1 MPTTAGPL
9 SAPTPPADDAN
20 STTPHAVPSSAL
32 NGDLPLESPPLGGLP
47 LKDPPLESP
56 PQRDLPQRD
65 LPLESPPPRALP
77 LTQLPPGPRWPL
89 PVQSILTWNRTVPW
103 FAANRRRYGPV
114 FTIRSLPWGK
124 AVVVDDSELVKQ
136 IFTGDPAVYH
146 AGDGNSLL
154 APVLGERSVLVLD
167 EDAHLQARK
176 RLLPPFHGESVRRYG
191 EVVERIVAEEID
203 RWPLDKPFPLHPR
216 MQAITLEV
224 ILQAVIGVTDPVRLR
239 ALREAL
245 PAAVP
250 TDPTLMVIWVVPAL
264 EHIGRWRR
272 FRRTVEEANR
282 LLREEIAARR
292 LDPQLDER
300 EDVLS
305 QLVRA
310 GETDD
315 EELRDQIMTLLLA
328 GHETTTTGLAWTFER
343 LLRHPDALARACESA
358 RGGKDGDDAADDA
371 YLDAVV
377 QETLRI
383 RPVIPAV
390 LRQLQA
396 PVQLG
401 AWQLPAGVTVMPAV
415 KLLHSDP
422 ALFAE
427 PERFRPERF
436 LDDGEGST
444 YTWIPFGG
452 GRRRCLGAA
461 FASFEMRVA
470 LRTILQRTTL
480 RADRARDERVRNH
493 HITLVPA
500 RGTRVIR
507 EA

>member
-1 MPTTAGPL
+1 MSTATMPVAPMTHRPKPL
-9 SAPTPPADDAN
+9 
-20 STTPHAVPSSAL
+20 
-32 NGDLPLESPPLGGLP
+32 
-47 LKDPPLESP
+47 
-56 PQRDLPQRD
+56 
-65 LPLESPPPRALP
+65 
-77 LTQLPPGPRWPL
+77 LPPGPRMPML
-89 PVQSILTWNRTVPW
+89 LQSALTWSRTLAF
-103 FAANRRRYGPV
+103 FASAQRKYGPV
-114 FTIRSLPWGK
+114 FTIRSLPWGT
-124 AVVVDDSELVKQ
+124 AVVVNDTQLVKQ

-167 EDAHLQARK
+167 EEPHLSARK
-176 RLLPPFHGESVRRYG
+176 RLLPPFHGDSVRRYG
-191 EVVERIVAEEID
+191 EIVERIVEEDIE
-203 RWPLDKPFPLHPR
+203 RWPIGEPFPLHPR

-224 ILQAVIGVTDPVRLR
+224 ILEAVIGVTDPARLR

-250 TDPTLMVIWVVPAL
+250 TDPILMGMWVVKPL
-264 EHIGRWRR
+264 EHVGRWRR
-272 FRRTVEEANR
+272 FRRAIEHANA

-328 GHETTTTGLAWTFER
+328 GHETTTTGLAWAFER
-343 LLRHPDALARACESA
+343 LLRHPEALARARE
-358 RGGKDGDDAADDA
+358 GDDA

-377 QETLRI
+377 QETLRV

-396 PVQLG
+396 PVELG
-401 AWQLPAGVTVMPAV
+401 DWRLPAGVTVMPAIL
-415 KLLHSDP
+415 LLHND
-422 ALFAE
+422 ATLFPE
-427 PERFRPERF
+427 PKRFRPERF
-436 LDDGEGST
+436 LEDGAAST

-470 LRTILQRTTL
+470 LRTILKRTTL
-480 RADRARDERVRNH
+480 RAERPEGERARNH

-500 RGTRVIR
+500 RGASVVR

>member
-1 MPTTAGPL
+1 MT
-9 SAPTPPADDAN
+9 SATVQTPTPSN
-20 STTPHAVPSSAL
+20 
-32 NGDLPLESPPLGGLP
+32 
-47 LKDPPLESP
+47 
-56 PQRDLPQRD
+56 
-65 LPLESPPPRALP
+65 PPRRDTRNPLFSGPRTQSNLP
-77 LTQLPPGPRWPL
+77 YRGPHGKRNPLFSGPRIPSNQLPPGPRIPL
-89 PVQSILTWNRTVPW
+89 PLQSWLAWNRTIPF
-103 FAANRRRYGPV
+103 FAANQRKYGPV
-114 FTIRSLPWGK
+114 FTIRALPWGR
-124 AVVVDDSELVKQ
+124 AVVVNDTALVKQ

-146 AGDGNSLL
+146 AGDGNSML
-154 APVLGERSVLVLD
+154 ARVLGERSVLVID
-167 EDAHLQARK
+167 EDPHLQARK

-191 EVVERIVAEEID
+191 EIVERIVCEEIE
-203 RWPLDKPFPLHPR
+203 RWPLDTPFPLHPR

-224 ILQAVIGVTDPVRLR
+224 ILEAVIGVTDPVRMR
-239 ALREAL
+239 ALRETL

-250 TDPTLMVIWVVPAL
+250 TDPTLMASWVVPGL
-264 EHIGRWRR
+264 ERVGRWRR
-272 FRRTVEEANR
+272 FRGTVAEANR

-292 LDPQLDER
+292 VDPQLSER

-328 GHETTTTGLAWTFER
+328 GHETTTTGLAWAFER
-343 LLRHPDALARACESA
+343 LLRNPASLARARE
-358 RGGKDGDDAADDA
+358 GEDA

-396 PVQLG
+396 PVELG
-401 AWQLPAGVTVMPAV
+401 GWRLPAGVTVMPSITLMHA
-415 KLLHSDP
+415 DP
-422 ALFAE
+422 TLFPE

-436 LDDGEGST
+436 LEEGAAST

-480 RADRARDERVRNH
+480 RAERPQNERARNH
-493 HITLVPA
+493 HITLVPTHGA
-500 RGTRVIR
+500 SVIR

>member
-1 MPTTAGPL
+1 MATAT
-9 SAPTPPADDAN
+9 APMA
-20 STTPHAVPSSAL
+20 
-32 NGDLPLESPPLGGLP
+32 
-47 LKDPPLESP
+47 P
-56 PQRDLPQRD
+56 PQLGHTPY
-65 LPLESPPPRALP
+65 
-77 LTQLPPGPRWPL
+77 LPPGPRMPML
-89 PVQSILTWNRTVPW
+89 LQSALTWSRTIPF
-103 FAANRRRYGPV
+103 FAANQRKYGPV
-114 FTIRSLPWGK
+114 FTLRSLPWGTT
-124 AVVVDDSELVKQ
+124 VVVNDKHLVKQ

-154 APVLGERSVLVLD
+154 APVLGERSVLVID
-167 EDAHLQARK
+167 EDPHLQARK
-176 RLLPPFHGESVRRYG
+176 RLLPPFHGDSVRRYG
-191 EVVERIVAEEID
+191 EIVERIVEEDIE
-203 RWPLDKPFPLHPR
+203 RWPLGEPFPLHPR

-224 ILQAVIGVTDPVRLR
+224 ILQAVIGVTDPARLA

-250 TDPTLMVIWVVPAL
+250 TDPILMAMWVVKPL
-264 EHIGRWRR
+264 EYFGRWRR
-272 FRRTVEEANR
+272 FRRNVEHANA

-292 LDPQLDER
+292 LDPQLEER

-310 GETDD
+310 GEIDD

-328 GHETTTTGLAWTFER
+328 GHETTTTGLAWAFER
-343 LLRHPDALARACESA
+343 LLRNPDVLARARE
-358 RGGKDGDDAADDA
+358 GEDA

-396 PVQLG
+396 PVELG
-401 AWQLPAGVTVMPAV
+401 GWQLPAGVTVMPAIL
-415 KLLHSDP
+415 LLHNDP
-422 ALFAE
+422 ELFPE
-427 PERFRPERF
+427 PKRFRPERF
-436 LDDGEGST
+436 LEDGAAST

-470 LRTILQRTTL
+470 LRTILKNTTL
-480 RADRARDERVRNH
+480 RADRPQDERVRNH
-493 HITLVPA
+493 HITMIPA
-500 RGTRVIR
+500 RGARVVR

>member
-1 MPTTAGPL
+1 MSTISMPATPL
-9 SAPTPPADDAN
+9 S
-20 STTPHAVPSSAL
+20 
-32 NGDLPLESPPLGGLP
+32 
-47 LKDPPLESP
+47 
-56 PQRDLPQRD
+56 
-65 LPLESPPPRALP
+65 
-77 LTQLPPGPRWPL
+77 LTQRRPSLPPGPRLPL
-89 PVQSILTWNRTVPW
+89 LAQTYLVWNRTIP
-103 FAANRRRYGPV
+103 FLTANRRKHGSV
-114 FTIRSLPWGK
+114 FKIRALPWGT
-124 AVVVDDSELVKQ
+124 AVVVDDTELVKQ

-146 AGDGNSLL
+146 AGEGNSLL

-167 EDAHLQARK
+167 DDPHLQARK
-176 RLLPPFHGESVRRYG
+176 RLLAPFHGESVRRYG
-191 EVVERIVAEEID
+191 EVVERIVTEELA
-203 RWPLDKPFPLHPR
+203 RWPLHEPFPLRPR

-250 TDPTLMVIWVVPAL
+250 TDPTLFVMWTVPGL
-264 EHIGRWRR
+264 ERLGRWRR
-272 FRRTVEEANR
+272 FRRNVAEANR

-292 LDPQLDER
+292 LDPRLEER

-315 EELRDQIMTLLLA
+315 EELRDQLMTLLLA
-328 GHETTTTGLAWTFER
+328 GHETTTTGLAWAFER
-343 LLRHPDALARACESA
+343 LLRHPEALARARE
-358 RGGKDGDDAADDA
+358 GEDA

-383 RPVIPAV
+383 RPVIPVV
-390 LRQLQA
+390 LRKLTT
-396 PVQLG
+396 PVELG
-401 AWQLPAGVTVMPAV
+401 SWQLPAGVTVMPAIT
-415 KLLHSDP
+415 LLHTDP
-422 ALFAE
+422 ALFPE

-436 LDDGEGST
+436 LEGGEGST

-461 FASFEMRVA
+461 FASFEMRVT
-470 LRTILQRTTL
+470 LRTILAHTVL
-480 RADRARDERVRNH
+480 RADQPADERVRSH
-493 HITLVPA
+493 HITLIPE
-500 RGTRVIR
+500 RGALAVR

>member
-1 MPTTAGPL
+1 M
-9 SAPTPPADDAN
+9 SII
-20 STTPHAVPSSAL
+20 PSS
-32 NGDLPLESPPLGGLP
+32 
-47 LKDPPLESP
+47 
-56 PQRDLPQRD
+56 
-65 LPLESPPPRALP
+65 
-77 LTQLPPGPRWPL
+77 LTQRHSLPPGPRLPL
-89 PVQSILTWNRTVPW
+89 LAQSYLVWNRIIP
-103 FAANRRRYGPV
+103 FLAANQRKHGPV
-114 FTIRSLPWGK
+114 FRIRALPWGT
-124 AVVVDDSELVKQ
+124 AVVVNDTELVKQ
-136 IFTGDPAVYH
+136 IFTGDPGVYH
-146 AGDGNSLL
+146 AGEGNSML

-167 EDAHLQARK
+167 DDPHLRARK

-191 EVVERIVAEEID
+191 DIVEQIVIEEIT
-203 RWPLDKPFPLHPR
+203 RWPLHEPFPLQPR

-224 ILQAVIGVTDPVRLR
+224 ILKAVIGVSDPLRLR

-250 TDPTLMVIWVVPAL
+250 TDPTLFAMWIIPGL
-264 EHIGRWRR
+264 EHLGRWRR
-272 FRRTVEEANR
+272 FRRNVAQANR

-292 LDPQLDER
+292 LDPRLDER

-328 GHETTTTGLAWTFER
+328 GHETTTTGLAWAFER
-343 LLRHPDALARACESA
+343 LLRHPQALARARE
-358 RGGKDGDDAADDA
+358 GEDV

-383 RPVIPAV
+383 RPVIPVV
-390 LRQLQA
+390 LRKLTA
-396 PVQLG
+396 PVELG
-401 AWQLPAGVTVMPAV
+401 GWRLPAGVTLMPAIT
-415 KLLHSDP
+415 LMHRDP
-422 ALFAE
+422 TLFPE
-427 PERFRPERF
+427 PERFQPERF
-436 LDDGEGST
+436 LEDGAGST

-470 LRTILQRTTL
+470 LRTILQHTTL
-480 RADRARDERVRNH
+480 RANQPADERVRHH

-500 RGTRVIR
+500 HGARVVR

>member
-1 MPTTAGPL
+1 MSNLDVPITNTVPTQA
-9 SAPTPPADDAN
+9 SPPAAKPIGADFPASSP
-20 STTPHAVPSSAL
+20 STAKPTSTIGTPVGVTSTS
-32 NGDLPLESPPLGGLP
+32 LPAT
-47 LKDPPLESP
+47 K
-56 PQRDLPQRD
+56 RD
-65 LPLESPPPRALP
+65 S
-77 LTQLPPGPRWPL
+77 LPPGPRTPL
-89 PVQSILTWNRTVPW
+89 LLQSYLTWNRTIPF
-103 FAANRRRYGPV
+103 FAANQRKYGPV
-114 FTIRSLPWGK
+114 FTIHSLPWGK
-124 AVVVDDSELVKQ
+124 AVVVNDTQLVKQ

-146 AGDGNSLL
+146 AGDGNSML

-167 EDAHLQARK
+167 EDPHLQARK
-176 RLLPPFHGESVRRYG
+176 RLLPPFHGDSVRRYG
-191 EVVERIVAEEID
+191 EIVERIVLEEIE
-203 RWPLDKPFPLHPR
+203 RWPLGKPFPLHPR

-245 PAAVP
+245 PATVP
-250 TDPTLMVIWVVPAL
+250 TDPTLMAMWVVPGL
-264 EHIGRWRR
+264 EYVGRWRR
-272 FRRTVEEANR
+272 FRRTVEHANK

-292 LDPQLDER
+292 LDPRLHER

-315 EELRDQIMTLLLA
+315 EELRDQIITLLLA

-343 LLRHPDALARACESA
+343 LLRHPQALARARE
-358 RGGKDGDDAADDA
+358 GEDA

-390 LRQLQA
+390 LRRLQA
-396 PVQLG
+396 PVELG
-401 AWQLPAGVTVMPAV
+401 GWQLPAGVTVMPAI
-415 KLLHSDP
+415 LLMHNDP
-422 ALFAE
+422 ALFPE
-427 PERFRPERF
+427 PKRFRPERF
-436 LDDGEGST
+436 LEDGAGST

-480 RADRARDERVRNH
+480 RADQPDDEKARSH
-493 HITLVPA
+493 HITLIPE
-500 RGTRVIR
+500 RGAQVVR
-507 EA
+507 ET

>member
-1 MPTTAGPL
+1 MSTIAEPTTATPIPPPAA
-9 SAPTPPADDAN
+9 SRAPT
-20 STTPHAVPSSAL
+20 TPT
-32 NGDLPLESPPLGGLP
+32 E
-47 LKDPPLESP
+47 
-56 PQRDLPQRD
+56 
-65 LPLESPPPRALP
+65 
-77 LTQLPPGPRWPL
+77 LPPGPRWPL
-89 PVQSILTWNRTVPW
+89 PVQSILTWNRTIPW
-103 FAANRRRYGPV
+103 FEANRRRYGPV
-114 FTIRSLPWGK
+114 FTIRSLPWGR
-124 AVVVDDSELVKQ
+124 AVVINDSELVKQ
-136 IFTGDPAVYH
+136 VFTGDPAVYH
-146 AGDGNSLL
+146 AGEGNSML

-167 EDAHLQARK
+167 DDAHLQARK

-191 EVVERIVAEEID
+191 EVVERIVAD
-203 RWPLDKPFPLHPR
+203 DVARWPVNKPFPLHPR
-216 MQAITLEV
+216 MRAITLEV
-224 ILQAVIGVTDPVRLR
+224 ILQAVIGVTDPPRLR

-250 TDPTLMVIWVVPAL
+250 TDPTLLAMWVIPGL
-264 EHIGRWRR
+264 EHVGRWRR

-292 LDPQLDER
+292 VDPRLQER

-328 GHETTTTGLAWTFER
+328 GHETTTTGLAWAFER
-343 LLRHPDALARACESA
+343 LLRHPEALARAREDDD
-358 RGGKDGDDAADDA
+358 DGA

-377 QETLRI
+377 QETLRV

-390 LRQLQA
+390 LRQLKA
-396 PVQLG
+396 PVELG
-401 AWQLPAGVTVMPAV
+401 GWQLPAGVTVMPAI
-415 KLLHSDP
+415 KLMHSDP
-422 ALFAE
+422 TLFPE
-427 PERFRPERF
+427 PQRFKPERF
-436 LDDGEGST
+436 LDGEGST

-470 LRTILQRTTL
+470 LRTILRRTTL

-500 RGTRVIR
+500 RGARVVR